1 MRVVNENLYL
11 QKGFMIVM
19 YVTILEFTSLLKYF
33 YPAIISQFVALM
45 LLAVKKFVSPLQHN
59 YIHGIMFIH
68 NHQLP

>member
-1 MRVVNENLYL
+1 
-11 QKGFMIVM
+11 M